1 MYSSLPLLSSPA
13 LLQCDAMYCRLLL
26 SSKAGGKR
34 ARVRPATPHHQVQ
47 LHSYPVIY
55 RIQSHHSIKAL
66 FLTTTP
72 LNSISPLNP
81 ESMSPSSS
89 RVVLVERCYS
99 SYEWEEAPEDL
110 ALSLS
115 QLSLLWVA
123 IASFG
128 GKGQGAQKIGAQ
140 LIRIV
145 SKSVATAPH
154 PTPSGA
160 RSRGVDQMVRHHAEA
175 CAFVLL
181 KISSGNPSPR
191 CGVSGEADGLL
202 VTSLLQS
209 ALPGGTIEGLIGTI
223 GIQSTNKGESD
234 RFLWRVLRTC
244 CTAYPDQCVRSALEA
259 TCALRMTVD
268 NDVLHILLC
277 GASDS
282 WHLDGENRVATL
294 LLLSWCISKSLPT
307 VASDTSL
314 EGNSALVGHTG
325 PRSCHV
331 SGRQAVTAALGSLT
345 SDQKKS
351 LRLAVSLLSSQL
363 SSRDQ
368 TVLGHLF

>member
-1 MYSSLPLLSSPA
+1 M
-13 LLQCDAMYCRLLL
+13 
-26 SSKAGGKR
+26 
-34 ARVRPATPHHQVQ
+34 
-47 LHSYPVIY
+47 
-55 RIQSHHSIKAL
+55 
-66 FLTTTP
+66 
-72 LNSISPLNP
+72 
-81 ESMSPSSS
+81 
-89 RVVLVERCYS
+89 LVERCYS

-123 IASFG
+123 VASFG

-145 SKSVATAPH
+145 SRSVATAPC
-154 PTPSGA
+154 PTPGGA

-175 CAFVLL
+175 CAYVLL

-191 CGVSGEADGLL
+191 CGVSVSSESDGSL

-209 ALPGGTIEGLIGTI
+209 ALPGGTTEGTI
-223 GIQSTNKGESD
+223 GTKSTDKGEAD

-259 TCALRMTVD
+259 ICALRRTVD
-268 NDVLHILLC
+268 HDVIHILLC

-294 LLLSWCISKSLPT
+294 LLLSWCIAKSSPS

-314 EGNSALVGHTG
+314 EGNSAVAGHTG

-331 SGRQAVTAALGSLT
+331 SGREAVTAALSSLT
-345 SDQKKS
+345 SARKKS

-368 TVLGHLF
+368 TVLGLLF